1 MFLSAME
8 VTADIVPAASTVIE
22 PDFSSAATQAQP
34 NKTLE
39 HNTAPALGFGG
50 RLWWHYGFSAHY
62 VVVGAV
68 WLSFSFGDFI
78 ARRVSCPP
86 R

>member
-1 MFLSAME
+1 MKLTRA
-8 VTADIVPAASTVIE
+8 
-22 PDFSSAATQAQP
+22 

-50 RLWWHYGFSAHY
+50 RLWWHCVLRAHY

-68 WLSFSFGDFI
+68 WLSFSLGHLVYEFSGDGF
-78 ARRVSCPP
+78 
-86 R
+86 